1 MTPRAKIPRELI
13 HGHYHVVL
21 NQVRR
26 GFRETRSKTSGV
38 IKTKTDFVRINSE
51 DIHIRFI
58 SDSILEIHIC
68 KIFPTCSLRNV
79 YNKVDLD

>member
-21 NQVRR
+21 NRVRR

-51 DIHIRFI
+51 DIHLQFI
-58 SDSILEIHIC
+58 SDSILEISYLQDL
-68 KIFPTCSLRNV
+68 PYLLRNV